1 MRFWLK
7 RVLNENNIYL
17 KNSKQTN
24 KQKGCYK
31 KDLGAL

>member
-24 KQKGCYK
+24 KK
-31 KDLGAL
+31 KVVIKKL